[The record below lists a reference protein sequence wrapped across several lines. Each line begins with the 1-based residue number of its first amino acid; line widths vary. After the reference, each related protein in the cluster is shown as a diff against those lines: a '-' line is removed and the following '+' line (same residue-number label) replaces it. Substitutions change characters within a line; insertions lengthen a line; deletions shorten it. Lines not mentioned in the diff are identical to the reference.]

1 MLRLTRILTILI
13 AMLVS
18 SFVFAGTV
26 DINSADAESI
36 ASNLDGIGMAKA
48 QAIVA
53 YREQHGAFNS
63 LEELLQVKGIGAK
76 TLDRNRDMIT
86 LKTGSKS
93 K

>member
-1 MLRLTRILTILI
+1 MLRLTRILTLLV
-13 AMLVS
+13 AMMVA

-26 DINSADAESI
+26 DLNSADAESI
-36 ASNLDGIGMAKA
+36 AANLDGIGMAKA

-63 LEELLQVKGIGAK
+63 LDDLLQVKGIGAK

-86 LKTGSKS
+86 LETSSKH